1 MKKILIFIFV
11 CFALVFAAGFI
22 YKSAAQGTAVKL
34 ADDAK
39 IDKIEVLKSARKM
52 NVYQNNAL
60 LKTYKIALG
69 TNPVGPKEFEGDG
82 KTPEGKYKIN
92 GKNPNSLYHKNLG
105 VSYPNADDIARA
117 KKLGK
122 RTGGDIKIHGIGK
135 TYGYLG
141 AAHSL
146 YDWTLGC
153 IAVTNE
159 EVDEIYAHTPVGT
172 EINIKP

>member
-1 MKKILIFIFV
+1 MKRILISAFIFFV
-11 CFALVFAAGFI
+11 AAGFI
-22 YKSAAQGTAVKL
+22 YKAAAQQNVKL
-34 ADDAK
+34 AADAK
-39 IDKIEVLKSARKM
+39 IDKIEILKSARKM
-52 NVYQNNAL
+52 NVYQNGAL

-69 TNPVGPKEFEGDG
+69 PNPVGPKEMQGDG
-82 KTPEGKYKIN
+82 KTPEGIYKVD

-105 VSYPNADDIARA
+105 VSYPNADDITRA

-122 RTGGDIKIHGIGK
+122 NPGGDIKIHGIGK

-141 AAHSL
+141 ASHAL

-159 EVDEIYAHTPVGT
+159 EIDEIYAHTPIGT
-172 EINIKP
+172 EIEIKP

>member
-1 MKKILIFIFV
+1 MKKILIFIFI
-11 CFALVFAAGFI
+11 FFLLFAAGFI
-22 YKSAAQGTAVKL
+22 YKSAAQENVKL
-34 ADDAK
+34 AENAK
-39 IDKIEVLKSARKM
+39 IDKIEILKSARKM
-52 NVYQNNAL
+52 NVYQDGKI

-69 TNPVGPKEFEGDG
+69 PNPVGPKEMQGDG
-82 KTPEGKYKIN
+82 KTPEGKYKVD
-92 GKNPNSLYHKNLG
+92 GKNPNSLYRKNLG

-122 RTGGDIKIHGIGK
+122 NPGGDIKIHGIGK

-141 AAHSL
+141 ASHAL

-159 EVDEIYAHTPVGT
+159 EIDEIYAHTPVGT
-172 EINIKP
+172 EIEIKP